1 MSPSHDPALPSPA
14 LAGFPAEVREAF
26 QRYRTR
32 GDIGAAE
39 TVVIA
44 AAVDYRPV
52 STGADKPVTDATRLL
67 EDLSYDSVAVAELVF
82 FLEDVFEV
90 TIGNEDVFAVRT
102 IGDLRACVVRKLTGK
117 SSAA

>member
-1 MSPSHDPALPSPA
+1 MTPAPDSALPFPA

-26 QRYRTR
+26 QRFRKT
-32 GDIGAAE
+32 GDIGSAE

-44 AAVDYRPV
+44 AAVDYRPA
-52 STGADKPVTDATRLL
+52 SAGAAHSVTDATRLV
-67 EDLSYDSVAVAELVF
+67 EDMGYDSVAVAELVF

-102 IGDLRACVVRKLTGK
+102 MGDLRACVVRKLAGKTGP
-117 SSAA
+117 A